1 MTSRGETQTVNAGTT
16 TSAGSAAETAV
27 IAEIAEIAEHLH
39 GSPREHLGGPPVAIV
54 HHRPEATRLE
64 RREAFREVYGP
75 IVATIGEPTLYGG
88 SAWGPSVRW
97 RDEGRL
103 VLLSGDRFRV
113 TLSVH
118 RPEELERGEHHCF
131 TWGGARSAGEP
142 HDFDLLPYSW
152 QLYRGGPGEWPG
164 ERPDHRLAG
173 DWEQWESAL
182 ELLLA
187 AWAEQLPV
195 QVPGD
200 WAGITVVA
208 DRDPGRD
215 LVVSYSPGEG
225 LEVAIDDR
233 DAPQGP
239 ERDRLMRE
247 CGWHGHDRGW
257 WHSAFPEADERSA
270 AAAARL
276 AISEL
281 RSRGAAGPQELAARE
296 AGVDDRGEL
305 WLPGLG
311 IRTC

>member
-1 MTSRGETQTVNAGTT
+1 MTSRGESQTAIATT
-16 TSAGSAAETAV
+16 PTTPTSSTAAA
-27 IAEIAEIAEHLH
+27 AAAAARLAEHLH
-39 GSPREHLGGPPVAIV
+39 EEPRDHLGGPPVAV
-54 HHRPEATRLE
+54 VCHPPEATRLE

-75 IVATIGEPTLYGG
+75 IVAAIGEPTLYGG

-97 RDEGRL
+97 RDEDRL

-118 RPEELERGEHHCF
+118 RPEELERGEHRCF
-131 TWGGARSAGEP
+131 TWGGAWSADEP

-173 DWEQWESAL
+173 DWQQLESAL

-200 WAGITVVA
+200 WAGFTVVA

-225 LEVAIDDR
+225 LGVAVDDR
-233 DAPQGP
+233 DTEQGP
-239 ERDRLMRE
+239 ERDRLMRA
-247 CGWHGHDRGW
+247 CGWQGHDRGW
-257 WHSAFPEADERSA
+257 WHSAFPEAAESSP

-276 AISEL
+276 AVTEL
-281 RSRGAAGPQELAARE
+281 RTRGAAGPQELSARE

-311 IRTC
+311 IRTY